1 MDYIIGIDVGT
12 TSTKAL
18 LYDLDGKIY
27 AKANKGYT
35 LYQDTPDM
43 AEEDPDE
50 IFNATSQAIQEVIT
64 KANRQ
69 DGKVV
74 AVSWSAQQHSLIAL
88 DKNFKPLTRTMTWAD
103 NRAEK
108 YAAQYKE
115 NGRGLEMYKRTGLPI
130 HPMGP
135 FYKLLW
141 FKNEKPDIFK
151 QAAYWV
157 GIKEYII
164 WKYTG
169 QLKEEVSMAAATGLL
184 NMKTVKWD
192 EEALKETGVKE
203 NQLPEL
209 VDTTYKIKG
218 IQAEYAKV
226 MGLDKDVYFVMGAT
240 DGALSTIGV
249 GAIETGVLAINIGTS
264 AAVRSF
270 FDKPVIDP
278 KARLYCY
285 PVMKGKYLVG
295 GPINNGGIVFSWAH
309 DALFGGEQEAAKL
322 LNIDSFDMLSKIA
335 ATVPA
340 GSDGLIFHPY
350 LGGER
355 APLWDANA
363 RGSFFGLNRK
373 HTRAHMIR
381 AVLEGLVYNLYSVT
395 LALREVT
402 GKPKAILAAGG
413 FAKSKLWTQI
423 MADVYESELT
433 IPESYESGSLAAMFL
448 AKMSLGLE
456 DNLNDIKKYIG
467 KSNTF
472 EPNPKVYKKYR
483 ALIPI
488 YLRLSRQFSSE
499 YKSIAD
505 YQREFANDDDQ
516 D

>member
-18 LYDLDGKIY
+18 IYDTDGNIY
-27 AKANKGYT
+27 GKANKGYP

-50 IFNATSQAIQEVIT
+50 IFNATVSAMQEVVA
-64 KANRQ
+64 KANIT
-69 DGKVV
+69 DGKVI
-74 AVSWSAQQHSLIAL
+74 AISWSAQQHSLIAL
-88 DKNFKPLTRTMTWAD
+88 DKDFKPLTRSLTWAD
-103 NRAEK
+103 NRSQK
-108 YAAQYKE
+108 YAAEYKQ
-115 NGRGLEMYKRTGLPI
+115 NGRGMEMYKRTGLPI

-135 FYKLLW
+135 FYKLLY
-141 FKNEKPDIFK
+141 FKNERPEIFD

-169 QLKEEVSMAAATGLL
+169 VLKEEVSMAAATGLL
-184 NMKTVKWD
+184 NMNSAQWD
-192 EEALKETGVKE
+192 EEALKETGLTE
-203 NQLPEL
+203 RQLPEL
-209 VDTTYKIKG
+209 VDTTDKFQGIKS
-218 IQAEYAKV
+218 EYAKV
-226 MGLDKDVYFVMGAT
+226 IGIDKEVYFVMGAT

-249 GAIETGVLAINIGTS
+249 GAIQTGVLAINIGTS
-264 AAVRSF
+264 AAVRTF
-270 FDKPVIDP
+270 VDKPRVDP

-295 GPINNGGIVFSWAH
+295 GPINNGGIVLNWAH
-309 DALFGGEQEAAKL
+309 DSLFGGEVEAAKL
-322 LNIDSFDMLSKIA
+322 LHIDSYDMLSKIA

-381 AVLEGLVYNLYSVT
+381 AVMEGIMYNLYSVT
-395 LALREVT
+395 LALKEVT
-402 GKPKAILAAGG
+402 GEPKAVLAAGG
-413 FAKSKLWTQI
+413 FARSTLWTQM
-423 MADVYESELT
+423 MADIFEHNIV

-448 AKMSLGLE
+448 AKMALGLE
-456 DNLNDIKKYIG
+456 DNLEDIKKYMG
-467 KSNTF
+467 KETVY
-472 EPNPKVYKKYR
+472 EPNEDVFKRYR
-483 ALIPI
+483 TLMPI
-488 YLRLSRQFSSE
+488 YLRLSRDLSKE
-499 YKSIAD
+499 YEGIAE
-505 YQREFANDDDQ
+505 YQREFSDTDE
-516 D
+516 